1 MKNILVLGAGRSATA
16 LIDELSQTGK
26 EQQWTI
32 TVVDAAADTIAPYA
46 QRYANVQALT
56 LDIFDTTARHQLLS
70 QADLVISM
78 LPARFHIHIALSCLE
93 LGKHLVT
100 ASYVS
105 DEIRKLAPQVE
116 EKGLIF
122 LFECGLDPGLDHM
135 SAMQMIDRIREQGGT
150 VASFQSFCGGLMAPG
165 SDDNPWRYKFTWNP
179 RNVVLAGTMGTAQYL
194 YKGRYKNIPHHQLF
208 KRLTEVSVPGY
219 GDFESY
225 PNRDSLQYREL
236 YGLYDAH
243 TIFRG
248 TLRRPGFCSAWH
260 AFVQLG
266 LTDDRYLVRNVENMT
281 YADFVRAYLP
291 YSEDDLKTNF
301 SRYIGADINSEQ
313 MQRIRWLGLLD
324 ETPIGLKTA
333 TPADVIQKLLESKW
347 RAEPGN
353 EDMVVMQHQF
363 EYLLAGEH
371 KRLTTSLVVIG
382 QLSGFTAMAKT
393 VGYPLGIATRLILSD
408 QIGRKGLLIP
418 VHREIYQPILAE
430 LPRWNIHFTE
440 TEETLATREDQ
451 RTLSAASLPG

>member
-1 MKNILVLGAGRSATA
+1 MKHILVLGAGRSATA
-16 LIDELSQTGK
+16 LIDELSQTG
-26 EQQWTI
+26 QSQDWTI
-32 TVVDAAADTIAPYA
+32 TVVDAVADTIAPYA

-56 LDIFDTTARHQLLS
+56 LDIFDVAARNQLLS
-70 QADLVISM
+70 QADLVLSM
-78 LPARFHIHIALSCLE
+78 LPAHFHIHVAISCLE
-93 LGKHLVT
+93 LGKHLIT

-105 DEIRKLAPQVE
+105 EEVRKLAPQAE

-135 SAMQMIDRIREQGGT
+135 SAMQVIDRIRDQGGT
-150 VASFQSFCGGLMAPG
+150 VTSFQSFCGGLMAPG

-208 KRLTEVSVPGY
+208 KRLTGITVPGY

-225 PNRDSLQYREL
+225 PNRDSLHYREL
-236 YGLYDAH
+236 YGLYNAQ
-243 TIFRG
+243 TILRG
-248 TLRRPGFCSAWH
+248 TLRRPGFCSTWH

-266 LTDDRYLVRNVENMT
+266 LTDDRYQVRNVENMT

-291 YSEDDLKTNF
+291 YSEDDLITNF
-301 SRYIGADINSEQ
+301 SRYIGADITSER

-347 RAEPGN
+347 TAEPDD
-353 EDMVVMQHQF
+353 EDMVVMQHQV
-363 EYLLAGEH
+363 EYQLAGEY
-371 KRLTTSLVVIG
+371 KRLTSSLAVIG
-382 QLSGFTAMAKT
+382 QLSGLTAMAKT
-393 VGYPLGIATRLILSD
+393 VGYPLSVATRLVLNDKI
-408 QIGRKGLLIP
+408 QRKGLLIP
-418 VHREIYQPILAE
+418 IHQEIYEPILAE
-430 LPRWNIHFTE
+430 LPRWEMHFTE
-440 TEETLATREDQ
+440 TEETLTTPSAQ
-451 RTLSAASLPG
+451 RLPSEALAN